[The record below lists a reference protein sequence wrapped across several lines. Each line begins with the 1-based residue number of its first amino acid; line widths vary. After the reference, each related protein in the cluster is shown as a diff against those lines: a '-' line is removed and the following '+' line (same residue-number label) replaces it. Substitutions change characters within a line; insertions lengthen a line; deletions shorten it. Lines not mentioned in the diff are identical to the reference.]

1 MVTGYRS
8 VAENMTMAPGVHLA
22 FRPSESFLR
31 CTSCEVP
38 GYNSLSSYSSRRRS
52 TGQQVS
58 GTRLLSSTGLAI
70 TSQQSYAY
78 MDITAPS
85 TKIEEKMRRK
95 KGQIEMRSGRK
106 KNKGKVQRRQN
117 LGDDVMNRGSG
128 GRHDQRRV
136 RPWIEEKGKEKKK
149 PNGRKGRQKER
160 KKQQKL
166 TDKAW

>member
-1 MVTGYRS
+1 
-8 VAENMTMAPGVHLA
+8 
-22 FRPSESFLR
+22 
-31 CTSCEVP
+31 
-38 GYNSLSSYSSRRRS
+38 
-52 TGQQVS
+52 
-58 GTRLLSSTGLAI
+58 
-70 TSQQSYAY
+70 